1 MVAVFA
7 VNFLRFLLIALEVA
21 IIGRVLLSYVQPGG
35 RSSLAQFLVMVTEP
49 VLAPIRRVLP
59 SGGGLD
65 FSPFIVV
72 FVLGAV
78 VRALP

>member
-35 RSSLAQFLVMVTEP
+35 RSALAQFLVMVTEP

-72 FVLGAV
+72 LVLGAV

>member
-1 MVAVFA
+1 VFA
-7 VNFLRFLLIALEVA
+7 LNFLRFLLIALEVA
-21 IIGRVLLSYVQPGG
+21 IIGRVLLSYVQPHG

-72 FVLGAV
+72 LVLGAAI
-78 VRALP
+78 RALP